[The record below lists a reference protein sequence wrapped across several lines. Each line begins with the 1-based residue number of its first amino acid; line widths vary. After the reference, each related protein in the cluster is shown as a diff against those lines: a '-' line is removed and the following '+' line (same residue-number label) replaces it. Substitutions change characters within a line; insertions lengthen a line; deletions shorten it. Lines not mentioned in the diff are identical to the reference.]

1 MQQYAHGYHCVVL
14 LYLCLRNMRKRN
26 GVNHEKKVAEF
37 SQGAVYAYTIQNEAI
52 HMTALN
58 FGAVITELKTSDRS
72 GNMENVVAAFSDI
85 MDYERQQGPY
95 LNAVVAPVAGRIA
108 YGSYSMENT
117 VHQLSINNGCHHLH
131 GGTGGISRQL
141 FHV

>member
-1 MQQYAHGYHCVVL
+1 
-14 LYLCLRNMRKRN
+14 
-26 GVNHEKKVAEF
+26 
-37 SQGAVYAYTIQNEAI
+37 
-52 HMTALN
+52 MTALN

-108 YGSYSMENT
+108 YGRELVGETRPSQRFMAAIRWRTPFISF
-117 VHQLSINNGCHHLH
+117 QSITAVIICMVVRVVYPDSCFMLKRRNRHCIFIWNAVMTWTDFHRVP
-131 GGTGGISRQL
+131 TAMIYGIGS
-141 FHV
+141 VETI

>member
-1 MQQYAHGYHCVVL
+1 M
-14 LYLCLRNMRKRN
+14 K
-26 GVNHEKKVAEF
+26 KKVAEF

-117 VHQLSINNGCHHLH
+117 VHQL
-131 GGTGGISRQL
+131 
-141 FHV
+141 

>member
-1 MQQYAHGYHCVVL
+1 M
-14 LYLCLRNMRKRN
+14 K
-26 GVNHEKKVAEF
+26 KKVAEF

-85 MDYERQQGPY
+85 MDYERFCAIPY
-95 LNAVVAPVAGRIA
+95 NQYAFHPLKKNTSTETRFFLTLGCLQTGRIQLLLI
-108 YGSYSMENT
+108 NT
-117 VHQLSINNGCHHLH
+117 IVLH
-131 GGTGGISRQL
+131 SLCFTFTHRRERTPKQIRVL
-141 FHV
+141 FV

>member
-1 MQQYAHGYHCVVL
+1 
-14 LYLCLRNMRKRN
+14 MRKRN
-26 GVNHEKKVAEF
+26 GVNHEKKVADF

-95 LNAVVAPVAGRIA
+95 LKCSRR
-108 YGSYSMENT
+108 
-117 VHQLSINNGCHHLH
+117 
-131 GGTGGISRQL
+131 TGGRKNRLWQL
-141 FHV
+141 FNGEHRSSAFNQ